1 MCLPLALAVHTLS
14 RSIRFAAIAFFSLL
28 LCACGGGGTTSDKGA
43 ADTTTI
49 KVDGTVIIGLRP
61 LPVDFSE
68 WKAVAYSP
76 FRTSTSEPA
85 RANEEITDDM
95 VKEDLELLR
104 DAGFGLIR
112 IFASSKNEGI
122 TALRVI
128 KANSLPIKVML
139 GAYVNS
145 FEYDPTLSASAK
157 AAIIQGNEEEL
168 ARAVALAN
176 AYPDEVVAVSV
187 GNETQ
192 VDWSFVKISSYQLAK
207 YIAQVRK
214 QIKQPV
220 TTDDN
225 YAPFAGKL
233 PHHPAA
239 NQVAEVLAQID
250 FLSIHAYPSEDAL
263 YSNPDDA
270 DTWPDWDWRQAT
282 VATVA
287 TVSTE
292 LDKTARAKAMMDAAL
307 EMTKKQYG
315 LVRTFLDAKGKSQMP
330 IMIGETGWK
339 AEMPSANGNNSR
351 YKFMASPAN
360 QKMYFDRLSEWA
372 NLSKNGS
379 GPRSIVWFEAF
390 DEIWKGSDDKWGLFT
405 KDRTA
410 RAAALPAP
418 VVVADA
424 ISWIEAEPNTA
435 VTSTANPAVPGTRYT
450 IYGEQATTDET
461 LASAATP
468 DLRWD
473 PFGDSAYNVSFADNA
488 TSDAGGSNSLSITP
502 NPRNYGWGVLYQS
515 PNATTSNLSQFTD
528 SAALNFSIKTMYA
541 GKLEIGFSTDT
552 ELRDL
557 QEVFLQISS
566 GDAYGYRSD
575 GAWHDVR
582 IPLSAF
588 KAINSKLD
596 MKYLLARFMIADRYQ
611 YTGNAAGQNIEVV
624 IDKIYWS
631 K

>member
-1 MCLPLALAVHTLS
+1 MSSFMCLPLALAVHTLS
-14 RSIRFAAIAFFSLL
+14 RSVRFAAIAFFSLL

-49 KVDGTVIIGLRP
+49 KADGTVIIGLRP

-128 KANSLPIKVML
+128 KANALPIKVML

-192 VDWSFVKISSYQLAK
+192 VDWSFVKISSYQLAR

-214 QIKQPV
+214 QITQPV

-263 YSNPDDA
+263 YSSADDA

-282 VATVA
+282 VDKASRAT
-287 TVSTE
+287 
-292 LDKTARAKAMMDAAL
+292 AMMDAAV

-339 AEMPSANGNNSR
+339 AEMPSSSGNNTR
-351 YKFMASPAN
+351 YKFMANAAN
-360 QKMYFDRLSEWA
+360 QKMYFDRLSDWA

-410 RAAALPAP
+410 RAVVLAAP

-424 ISWIEAEPNTA
+424 IYWSEPVANTA
-435 VTSTANPAVPGTRYT
+435 VTSTANPAVPGSRYT
-450 IYGEQATTDET
+450 IYGEQSTVDET
-461 LASAATP
+461 LASASTP
-468 DLRWD
+468 DLQWD
-473 PFGDSAYNVSFADNA
+473 PFETSAAFNAAYADNA
-488 TSDAGGSNSLSITP
+488 TSDTGGGNSLSITP
-502 NPRNYGWGVLYQS
+502 TPKSWGWGTLFQS
-515 PNATTSNLSQFTD
+515 PSDTTSNLSQFTD
-528 SAALNFSIKTMYA
+528 SATLNFSIKTTYA

-552 ELRDL
+552 ELRDA
-557 QEVFLQISS
+557 QEVFLQISN
-566 GDAYGYRSD
+566 GDAYGYRND

-588 KAINSKLD
+588 KALNSKLD
-596 MKYLLARFMIADRYQ
+596 MKYLLSRFMISDRYQ
-611 YTGNAAGQNIEVV
+611 YTGNTAGQNIEVRV
-624 IDKIYWS
+624 DKIYWS

>member
-49 KVDGTVIIGLRP
+49 KADGTVIIGLRP

>member
-14 RSIRFAAIAFFSLL
+14 RSVRFAAIAFFTLL

-49 KVDGTVIIGLRP
+49 KADGTVIIGLRP
-61 LPVDFSE
+61 LPVEFSE

-85 RANEEITDDM
+85 RASEEITDEM
-95 VKEDLELLR
+95 VKQDLELLR

-112 IFASSKNEGI
+112 IFASSKKEGI

-128 KANSLPIKVML
+128 KANNLPIKVML

-168 ARAVALAN
+168 ARVVALAN

-192 VDWSFVKISSYQLAK
+192 VDWSFVKISSYQLAR

-214 QIKQPV
+214 QITQPV

-263 YSNPDDA
+263 YSSADDA
-270 DTWPDWDWRQAT
+270 DTWPDWDWRQAK
-282 VATVA
+282 VAKASRA
-287 TVSTE
+287 T
-292 LDKTARAKAMMDAAL
+292 AMMDAAL

-339 AEMPSANGNNSR
+339 AEMPSASGNNSR
-351 YKFMASPAN
+351 YKFMANAAN
-360 QKMYFDRLSEWA
+360 QKMYFDRLSDWA

-410 RAAALPAP
+410 RAVVLAAP

-424 ISWIEAEPNTA
+424 IYWSEPVANTA
-435 VTSTANPAVPGTRYT
+435 VTSTANPAAPGTRYT
-450 IYGEQATTDET
+450 IYGEQSTLDET
-461 LASAATP
+461 LAGASTP

-473 PFGDSAYNVSFADNA
+473 PFGDSVYDTFFADNA

-502 NPRNYGWGVLYQS
+502 NPRNYGWGVLFQS
-515 PNATTSNLSQFTD
+515 PSDTTSNLSQFTD
-528 SAALNFSIKTMYA
+528 SATLNFSIRTTYA

-552 ELRDL
+552 ELRDA
-557 QEVFLQISS
+557 QEVFLQISN
-566 GDAYGYRSD
+566 GDAYGYRND

-588 KAINSKLD
+588 KALNSKLD
-596 MKYLLARFMIADRYQ
+596 MKYLLSRFMISDRYQ
-611 YTGNAAGQNIEVV
+611 YTGNTAGQNIEVRV
-624 IDKIYWS
+624 DKIYWS

>member
-1 MCLPLALAVHTLS
+1 MNFAMRLLFSYTSLIQKTGVHLLAWVSAAALALT
-14 RSIRFAAIAFFSLL
+14 
-28 LCACGGGGTTSDKGA
+28 ACGGGGTTTDGGA
-43 ADTTTI
+43 S
-49 KVDGTVIIGLRP
+49 VGGLRA
-61 LPVDFSE
+61 LPDNFSE
-68 WKAVAYSP
+68 LKSVAYSP
-76 FRTSTSEPA
+76 FRTATNVNN
-85 RANEEITDDM
+85 RATESITDDM
-95 VKEDLELLR
+95 VKQDLELLR
-104 DAGFGLIR
+104 DAGFGMIR
-112 IFASSKNEGI
+112 IFASSEKEGV

-128 KANSLPIKVML
+128 KANNLPIKVML

-145 FEYDPTLSASAK
+145 FEYDPTLSAAAK

-176 AYPDEVVAVSV
+176 AYPDEVIAVSV

-192 VDWSFVKISSYQLAK
+192 VDWSFVKISSSQLAK
-207 YIAQVRK
+207 YLSQVRK

-270 DTWPDWDWRQAT
+270 DTWPDWDWRQAK
-282 VATVA
+282 VAQSSRA
-287 TVSTE
+287 T
-292 LDKTARAKAMMDAAL
+292 AMMDAAL

-315 LVRTFLDAKGKSQMP
+315 MVRTFLDAKGKSKMP

-339 AEMPSANGNNSR
+339 AEMPSSNGNNAP
-351 YKFMASPAN
+351 YKFMANQAN
-360 QKMYFDRLSEWA
+360 QKMYFQRLSAWA
-372 NLSKNGS
+372 NDSKKGS
-379 GPRSIVWFEAF
+379 GPKNIVWFEAF

-410 RAAALPAP
+410 RAVVLPAP

-424 ISWIEAEPNTA
+424 VSWSEPTTNAA
-435 VTSTANPAVPGTRYT
+435 VTSSRYT
-450 IYGEQATTDET
+450 IYAEQATAGET
-461 LASAATP
+461 QASVSTP

-473 PFGDSAYNVSFADNA
+473 PFGDSAYDASFSDNA
-488 TSDAGGSNSLSITP
+488 TSDTGGSNSLSITP
-502 NPRNYGWGVLYQS
+502 KPRDYGWGMLYQS
-515 PNATTSNLSQFTD
+515 PSATTTNLSQFTD
-528 SAALNFSIKTMYA
+528 SATLNFSIKTSYV

-552 ELRDL
+552 ESRDT
-557 QEVFLQISS
+557 QEVFLQISH
-566 GDAYGYRSD
+566 GDIYGYRNDD
-575 GAWHDVR
+575 GAWHNVR

-596 MKYLLARFMIADRYQ
+596 MKYLLSRFMIADRYQ
-611 YTGNAAGQNIEVV
+611 YTGNTAGQNVEVL
-624 IDKIYWS
+624 IDNVYWS

>member
-1 MCLPLALAVHTLS
+1 
-14 RSIRFAAIAFFSLL
+14 
-28 LCACGGGGTTSDKGA
+28 
-43 ADTTTI
+43 
-49 KVDGTVIIGLRP
+49 
-61 LPVDFSE
+61 
-68 WKAVAYSP
+68 
-76 FRTSTSEPA
+76 
-85 RANEEITDDM
+85 M
-95 VKEDLELLR
+95 VKQDLELLR

-112 IFASSKNEGI
+112 IFASSKKEGI

-128 KANSLPIKVML
+128 KANNLPIKVML

-168 ARAVALAN
+168 ARVVALAN

-192 VDWSFVKISSYQLAK
+192 VDWSFVKISSYQLAR

-214 QIKQPV
+214 QITQPV

-263 YSNPDDA
+263 YSSADDA
-270 DTWPDWDWRQAT
+270 DTWPDWDWRQAKVT
-282 VATVA
+282 KASRAT
-287 TVSTE
+287 
-292 LDKTARAKAMMDAAL
+292 AMMDAAL

-339 AEMPSANGNNSR
+339 AEMPSSSGNNSR
-351 YKFMASPAN
+351 YKFMANAAN
-360 QKMYFDRLSEWA
+360 QKMYFDRLSDWA

-410 RAAALPAP
+410 RAVVLAAP

-424 ISWIEAEPNTA
+424 IYWSEPVANTA
-435 VTSTANPAVPGTRYT
+435 VTSTANPAAPGTRYT
-450 IYGEQATTDET
+450 IYGEQSTVDET
-461 LASAATP
+461 LASASTP

-473 PFGDSAYNVSFADNA
+473 PFGDSVYDTFFADNA

-502 NPRNYGWGVLYQS
+502 NPKNYGWGVLFQS
-515 PNATTSNLSQFTD
+515 PSDTTSNLSQFTD
-528 SAALNFSIKTMYA
+528 SATLNFSIRTIYA

-552 ELRDL
+552 ELRDA
-557 QEVFLQISS
+557 QEVFLQISN
-566 GDAYGYRSD
+566 GDAYGYRND

-588 KAINSKLD
+588 KALNSKLD
-596 MKYLLARFMIADRYQ
+596 MKYLLSRFMISDRYQ
-611 YTGNAAGQNIEVV
+611 YTGNTAGQNIEVRV
-624 IDKIYWS
+624 DKIYWS

>member
-1 MCLPLALAVHTLS
+1 MSSFMCLPLALAVHTLS
-14 RSIRFAAIAFFSLL
+14 RSVRFAAIAFFTLL

-49 KVDGTVIIGLRP
+49 KADGTVIIGLRP
-61 LPVDFSE
+61 LPVEFSE

-85 RANEEITDDM
+85 RASEEITDEM
-95 VKEDLELLR
+95 VKQDLELLR

-112 IFASSKNEGI
+112 IFASSKKEGI

-128 KANSLPIKVML
+128 KANNLPIKVML

-168 ARAVALAN
+168 ARVVALAN

-192 VDWSFVKISSYQLAK
+192 VDWSFVKISSYQLAR

-214 QIKQPV
+214 QITQPV

-263 YSNPDDA
+263 YSSADDA
-270 DTWPDWDWRQAT
+270 DTWPDWDWRQAK
-282 VATVA
+282 VAKASRA
-287 TVSTE
+287 T
-292 LDKTARAKAMMDAAL
+292 AMMDAAL

-339 AEMPSANGNNSR
+339 AEMPSASGNNSR
-351 YKFMASPAN
+351 YKFMANAAN
-360 QKMYFDRLSEWA
+360 QKMYFDRLSDWA

-410 RAAALPAP
+410 RAVVLAAP

-424 ISWIEAEPNTA
+424 IYWSEPVANTA
-435 VTSTANPAVPGTRYT
+435 VTSTANPAAPGTRYT
-450 IYGEQATTDET
+450 IYGEQSTLDET
-461 LASAATP
+461 LAGASTP

-473 PFGDSAYNVSFADNA
+473 PFGDSVYDTFFADNA

-502 NPRNYGWGVLYQS
+502 NPRNYGWGVLFQS
-515 PNATTSNLSQFTD
+515 PSDTTSNLSQFTD
-528 SAALNFSIKTMYA
+528 SATLNFSIRTTYA

-552 ELRDL
+552 ELRDA
-557 QEVFLQISS
+557 QEVFLQISN
-566 GDAYGYRSD
+566 GDAYGYRND

-588 KAINSKLD
+588 KALNSKLD
-596 MKYLLARFMIADRYQ
+596 MKYLLSRFMISDRYQ
-611 YTGNAAGQNIEVV
+611 YTGNTAGQNIEVRV
-624 IDKIYWS
+624 DKIYWS

>member
-1 MCLPLALAVHTLS
+1 MRFSTIYTSLTRKTGVHLAALVSAAALALA
-14 RSIRFAAIAFFSLL
+14 
-28 LCACGGGGTTSDKGA
+28 ACGGGGTTSDGGV
-43 ADTTTI
+43 TI
-49 KVDGTVIIGLRP
+49 GGGSSATGQRA
-61 LPVDFSE
+61 LPSNFSDL
-68 WKAVAYSP
+68 KSVAYSP
-76 FRTSTSEPA
+76 FRTATSEPA
-85 RANEEITDDM
+85 RATESITDAM

-104 DAGFGLIR
+104 DAGFGMIR
-112 IFASSKNEGI
+112 IFASSEKEGV

-128 KANSLPIKVML
+128 KANNLPIKVML

-145 FEYDPTLSASAK
+145 FEYDTTLSASAK

-176 AYPDEVVAVSV
+176 SYPDEVIAVSV

-192 VDWSFVKISSYQLAK
+192 VDWSFVKISSSQLAK
-207 YIAQVRK
+207 YLAQVRK
-214 QIKQPV
+214 QISQPV

-225 YAPFAGKL
+225 YAPFAGKQ

-263 YSNPDDA
+263 YSSADDA
-270 DTWPDWDWRQAT
+270 DSWPDWDWRQAN
-282 VATVA
+282 VAKASRA
-287 TVSTE
+287 T
-292 LDKTARAKAMMDAAL
+292 AMMDAAL

-315 LVRTFLDAKGKSQMP
+315 LVRTFLDSKGKSQMP

-339 AEMPSANGNNSR
+339 AAMPSSNGGNSR
-351 YKFMASPAN
+351 YKFMANPAN
-360 QKMYFDRLSEWA
+360 QKMYYDRLSTWA
-372 NLSKNGS
+372 NASKTGS
-379 GPRSIVWFEAF
+379 GPKNIVWFEAF

-405 KDRTA
+405 KERTA

-424 ISWIEAEPNTA
+424 VSWSEPTANAVVASSRYTVYAEQ
-435 VTSTANPAVPGTRYT
+435 STAG
-450 IYGEQATTDET
+450 ET
-461 LASAATP
+461 LAGVSTP

-473 PFGDSAYNVSFADNA
+473 PFGDSAYNAFNADNA
-488 TSDAGGSNSLSITP
+488 TSDTGGSVALSITP
-502 NPRNYGWGVLYQS
+502 NPRDYGWGVLYQS
-515 PNATTSNLSQFTD
+515 PGESTSNLSQFTD
-528 SAALNFSIKTMYA
+528 SATLNFSIKTSYV

-552 ELRDL
+552 ELRDA
-557 QEVFLQISS
+557 QEVFLQISN

-611 YTGNAAGQNIEVV
+611 YTGNTAGQNVEVR